1 MENTSDD
8 NTNNEETEEHD
19 DEVVLVANVSVDTSP
34 DDSSADTPPAHGI
47 DDLTDRLRLLLF

>member
-1 MENTSDD
+1 MENTSD
-8 NTNNEETEEHD
+8 EETEEH

-47 DDLTDRLRLLLF
+47 DDLTDRLRLLFF